1 MPQSLGGGGGG
12 VAAAAEQRPAS
23 PQRVESAS
31 AGGSADSTGVSAGAS
46 LRRRRGRVRRATKN
60 AFSAD
65 RKGALPGTT
74 WPPSCSWITGSA
86 NRDASARATSGG
98 TDASV
103 AQDSGSSAM
112 YTARRRPSMRV
123 RSNRAARSRRRVPR
137 TGTSPS

>member
-1 MPQSLGGGGGG
+1 MTCNASS
-12 VAAAAEQRPAS
+12 AA
-23 PQRVESAS
+23 V
-31 AGGSADSTGVSAGAS
+31 GGSADSTGVSAGGTSAGAAAAAS
-46 LRRRRGRVRRATKN
+46 RLATKN

-103 AQDSGSSAM
+103 APKQWKLGIVQGAPASIDAS
-112 YTARRRPSMRV
+112 TV
-123 RSNRAARSRRRVPR
+123 ESR
-137 TGTSPS
+137 GT